1 MANKQIKDLTP
12 VTSITDDDVLH
23 VNIAQSSADRKITFL
38 NLETFFLNRNRANNT
53 EAITGVDDGNFMT
66 PLKTKA
72 QLDSRLA
79 TEIQAVNGTNNTSL
93 MTALRTVQSIKQQ
106 TPEISTNDNS
116 DLISSASTVQVNRK
130 YHITVTNTVTLPST
144 TGLSVG
150 DGVRLTKQIPVTPT
164 ITVNGGNSEV
174 ITLANGGTDTSI
186 LFDIDSEIIL
196 IFNGTNWEV

>member
-1 MANKQIKDLTP
+1 MSNIQIKDLPAVSTLSEGD
-12 VTSITDDDVLH
+12 VFHINELATD
-23 VNIAQSSADRKITFL
+23 ADRKITFL
-38 NLETFFLNRNRANNT
+38 NLETFFLNRNKANNT
-53 EAITGVDDGNFMT
+53 EAITGVDDANFMT

-79 TEIQAVNGTNNTSL
+79 TEVQAATGTNNTSL
-93 MTALRTVQSIKQQ
+93 MTALRTVQSIEAQ

-116 DLISSASTVQVNRK
+116 DLISNAATVQANRK

-150 DGVRLTKQIPVTPT
+150 DKVRLTKQISVTPT

-174 ITLANGGTDTSI
+174 ITLANGNTDTSI